1 MIAGH
6 VVNDHGC
13 AVDADLDR
21 HTLSVPLGAISR
33 SRLMMVCTADP
44 RKADVL
50 RVAMTAG
57 LVNAVVLDAKTARAA
72 LWGSESPSD
81 SGIGGGWEF
90 TTVDAT

>member
-1 MIAGH
+1 
-6 VVNDHGC
+6 
-13 AVDADLDR
+13 
-21 HTLSVPLGAISR
+21 
-33 SRLMMVCTADP
+33 
-44 RKADVL
+44 
-50 RVAMTAG
+50 MTAG